1 MTCEYRLEEIKSFD
15 LRKLST
21 NTGLMKGCVHMN
33 PNTCIT
39 IDVSQGKSHIQGFL
53 GPNKPLGKARS
64 MRHTKQGYQQI
75 TSLLEI
81 IKSRTNKLPLVI
93 FEYTG
98 IYHKSLEKFLIS
110 HKINYHI
117 VAPLRAAKSR
127 NSEIR
132 EQKTDARDC
141 LSLSKLFYLNN
152 LGEFYSENKTY
163 SQLRKLSRFYDTNMK
178 HLVKIKV
185 NFRETLAIIY
195 PNYKKLFDNPYSNDS
210 FVFLSNFPH
219 PNLLLKES
227 EENVINT
234 LCDKWDHLRPWS
246 LNKIN
251 EIYSF
256 INNTVSGCDDD
267 DPDVFMILEYMKQI
281 EYYVNQN
288 KDIIIEMIK
297 LAKTTPLYELVYSLP
312 GIKDILTV
320 KFIAEL
326 GDISR
331 FKSYKAIIAY
341 AGTDPMI
348 RQSGDKDGLH
358 LKISKKGNSRLRKV
372 LYLMVNSMI
381 KANRPNNAIR
391 VKYQKRTQHSNP
403 LKPKVASIACANQI
417 VRIVFYMHK
426 TSSVYNYQ

>member
-1 MTCEYRLEEIKSFD
+1 
-15 LRKLST
+15 
-21 NTGLMKGCVHMN
+21 MKGCVHMN
-33 PNTCIT
+33 QNTCIT
-39 IDVSQGKSHIQGFL
+39 IDVSQGKSHIQGFF
-53 GPNKPLGKARS
+53 GPNKPLGKS
-64 MRHTKQGYQQI
+64 KTMRHTKQGYQQI
-75 TSLLEI
+75 ISLIEI
-81 IKSRTNKLPLVI
+81 IQSKTNEVPLVI

-132 EQKTDARDC
+132 AQKTDVRDC
-141 LSLSKLFYLNN
+141 LSLSKLFYSNN
-152 LGEFYSENKTY
+152 LGEFYYENKTY
-163 SQLRKLSRFYDTNMK
+163 SKLRKLSHFYDTNMK

-185 NFRETLAIIY
+185 NFRETLAVVY
-195 PNYKKLFDNPYSNDS
+195 PNYKQLFDNPYSIDS

-219 PNLLLKES
+219 PTILLNLSKEK
-227 EENVINT
+227 VIET
-234 LCDKWDHLRPWS
+234 LCEEWDHLKPWS

-256 INNTVSGCDDD
+256 VNNIVSGCDED
-267 DPDVFMILEYMKQI
+267 DPEVYMILEYLKQI
-281 EYYVNQN
+281 EYYVSQN
-288 KDIIIEMIK
+288 KTIIVEMIK
-297 LAKTTPLYELVYSLP
+297 LAKTTSLYNLVRSLP

-331 FKSYKAIIAY
+331 FKNYKAIVAY

-381 KANRPNNAIR
+381 KTNRLNNAIK
-391 VKYQKRTQHSNP
+391 VKYQKRTQHLNP

-417 VRIVFYMHK
+417 VRIIFYMHK
-426 TSSVYNYQ
+426 TGSIYNYQG